1 MSAELAIIGT
11 HSNKKWRLSAT
22 LAAIYPIWEGNYH
35 IMSQQVRKN
44 QYDPVKELDPA
55 KRAKAIRE
63 AIAKG
68 KVKRC
73 DIVDETLALID
84 EIVTQETKQAS

>member
-1 MSAELAIIGT
+1 M
-11 HSNKKWRLSAT
+11 
-22 LAAIYPIWEGNYH
+22 AAISHASRHLSDMGGTYR

-44 QYDPVKELDPA
+44 QYDTVKELDPV

-73 DIVDETLALID
+73 SIVDETLALID
-84 EIVTQETKQAS
+84 EIVASQEAKIA